1 MTMKEGKKIFL
12 LLLILSTL
20 LGAFGQVLFKYSLSP
35 TGILKIYLVGGI
47 LMYLLSTVV
56 YLYVLSR
63 TNLSWAY
70 ALAGLSY
77 VFAVVLAVLFL
88 RESVT
93 LLRLSGVI
101 VIALGA
107 ALVGSS

>member
-1 MTMKEGKKIFL
+1 MKEGKKIFL
-12 LLLILSTL
+12 LLLIVSTL
-20 LGAFGQVLFKYSLSP
+20 LGACGQVLFKFSLSP
-35 TGILKIYLVGGI
+35 TGILKIFLVAGV

-77 VFAVVLAVLFL
+77 VFAVILAVIFL
-88 RESVT
+88 REAVT
-93 LLRLSGVI
+93 PLRFAGVL
-101 VIALGA
+101 VIAIGA